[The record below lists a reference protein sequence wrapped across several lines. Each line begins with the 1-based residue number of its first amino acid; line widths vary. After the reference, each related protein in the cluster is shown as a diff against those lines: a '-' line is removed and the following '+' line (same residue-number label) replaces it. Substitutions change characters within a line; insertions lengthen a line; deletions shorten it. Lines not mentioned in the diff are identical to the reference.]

1 MIISLKKNL
10 FTPDI
15 NNKLY
20 LDDRGSNSIFVMGGI
35 ELHNIRLGSRISN
48 HWTNRL
54 VTYLVSK

>member
-1 MIISLKKNL
+1 MIISLRKNL

-35 ELHNIRLGSRISN
+35 ELATSGSAVGSLTIGP
-48 HWTNRL
+48 TG
-54 VTYLVSK
+54 